1 MKYNEYD
8 YDGTLQTTD
17 RLFSM
22 EEANLL
28 VDHLNNTDDEC
39 SYVIKRAPRVPLSS
53 NSFPFWKAK
62 IMIID
67 ANGNELGYMS

>member
-1 MKYNEYD
+1 MKYNDYD
-8 YDGTLQTTD
+8 YDGTLPTTD

-22 EEANLL
+22 EEANAIWDASPDCYR
-28 VDHLNNTDDEC
+28 VD
-39 SYVIKRAPRVPLSS
+39 RAPRISLYS
-53 NSFPFWKAK
+53 NTFPFWKAK